1 MMWEFDMLLDCFTL
15 NNEIDILEGRLEY
28 LYDMVDMFIIVEAN
42 ITHNGTPKKLNYLD
56 NIQRFKK
63 FSDKILYCPI
73 YMNPDNYDFV
83 TVFDDQYKSGL
94 WKVENEQRNHIMQ
107 GLQFFEDDAFVMI
120 SDLDEIPRKSSISTA
135 MNFINDQVPMLGF
148 KQDLYFYNL
157 TQKQVYECYGTVLC
171 KNKTVKQ
178 NSPQFVRLKRWRHY
192 IPYMDNAGWHL
203 SYWGSPEEI
212 RNKII
217 IAPHQEYN
225 KPKFTD
231 INNIIE
237 KIKTSQDLFE
247 RDNPL
252 VVVDRSTH
260 DSEFYNIFERY
271 EYKHI

>member
-1 MMWEFDMLLDCFTL
+1 MWEFDMLLDCFTL

-28 LYDMVDMFIIVEAN
+28 LYDMVDMFIIVESN

-94 WKVENEQRNHIMQ
+94 WKVENEQRNHIIQ

-120 SDLDEIPRKSSISTA
+120 SDLDEIPRKSSISIA
-135 MNFINDQVPMLGF
+135 MNFINEEVPMLGF

-157 TQKQVYECYGTVLC
+157 NQKQVYECYGTVLC

-237 KIKTSQDLFE
+237 KITTSQDLFE

-260 DSEFYNIFERY
+260 DPEFYNIFERY